1 MTASLPQPLRLR
13 EGGLINRNR
22 PLTFTFDRRVY
33 QGYEGDSLASALLA
47 SGVKLFGRSFKYHRP
62 RGVFSAGPEEPS
74 ALVEIDQGKAERDP
88 NHRAPMVEL
97 YEGLETFSQNHIGPL
112 GLDLMEANDLISRF
126 LPAGFYYKTFF
137 FGGLQAW
144 YRFYEPIIRR
154 AAGLGRPPMEA
165 DPHHYDKIYTFAE
178 TLVVGGG
185 IAGLTTAL
193 SLARAGQSVLVC
205 DERDRVGGAAL
216 WQGER
221 FDGQSGAAYV
231 DHLVAEIEAA
241 GGRVLPRT
249 TVFGVYD
256 GGTYGAL
263 ERCHDHLAR
272 ADRPAHTARMKY
284 HRIQADR
291 VVYATGAIERSVGF
305 MGNDR
310 PGVMLAGAGH
320 AYLGRYG
327 VRVGQQ
333 PTIFTTNDGGYAVAA
348 ALAATGADVTLL
360 DARADSRLEAEGV
373 RVLRGVHA
381 TKAHGR
387 MGLHRVDYGGAQSG
401 SLSTDALLVSG
412 GWNPAVHLTSHT
424 NDRRQ
429 SKPVYDADLRAFLPP
444 ELVDSEAAAGSVTG
458 ALSTADVLPRPP
470 PQRRNSAAAR
480 WMPLRSIKP
489 SLSLHRWSCGPY
501 RALASRLPRPAERCH
516 GQGRRPRRAGR
527 LPLGRAHE
535 ALHHA
540 GHGHGPGQDLQRQR
554 PRPARRRHR

>member
-1 MTASLPQPLRLR
+1 MTASLPQPMRLR

-97 YEGLETFSQNHIGPL
+97 YDGLETFSQNHIGPL

-165 DPHHYDKIYTFAE
+165 DPHHYDKIYTFAD

-263 ERCHDHLAR
+263 ERCHDHLAK
-272 ADRPAHTARMKY
+272 ADRRAHTARMKY

-310 PGVMLAGAGH
+310 PGVMLASAGH

-348 ALAATGADVTLL
+348 ALARHGCRRDPARCTGGFTA
-360 DARADSRLEAEGV
+360 G
-373 RVLRGVHA
+373 
-381 TKAHGR
+381 GR
-387 MGLHRVDYGGAQSG
+387 
-401 SLSTDALLVSG
+401 
-412 GWNPAVHLTSHT
+412 
-424 NDRRQ
+424 
-429 SKPVYDADLRAFLPP
+429 
-444 ELVDSEAAAGSVTG
+444 
-458 ALSTADVLPRPP
+458 
-470 PQRRNSAAAR
+470 
-480 WMPLRSIKP
+480 
-489 SLSLHRWSCGPY
+489 
-501 RALASRLPRPAERCH
+501 
-516 GQGRRPRRAGR
+516 RRPRAAWGPRHQGPWPHGAAPRRLRRCPERQPDHRCAAGLRR
-527 LPLGRAHE
+527 LEPGGAPDLAH
-535 ALHHA
+535 
-540 GHGHGPGQDLQRQR
+540 QR
-554 PRPARRRHR
+554 PASVQAGLRRRPARLPAARAGGQRSRRRIGDRRA